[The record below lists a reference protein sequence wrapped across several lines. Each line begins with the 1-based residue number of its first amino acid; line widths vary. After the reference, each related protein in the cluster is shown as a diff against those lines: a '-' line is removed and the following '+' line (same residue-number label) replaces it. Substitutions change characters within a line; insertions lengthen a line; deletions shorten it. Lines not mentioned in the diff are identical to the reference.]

1 MNDSEKLL
9 KMMETFNSEFFDLCE
24 VRHNTGAEEY
34 GALNFLNV
42 DLPTFMYE
50 EMADIANYARFLYIR
65 MRLLEETVRER
76 GFDMSAPFTEEV
88 RDDNEVSFGASS
100 FVPRDKIPGF
110 LPEQK

>member
-1 MNDSEKLL
+1 MSDSEKLL

-34 GALNFLNV
+34 GSLNFLNV

-65 MRLLEETVRER
+65 MRLLEETAREG
-76 GFDMSAPFTEEV
+76 GFNLSEPFTGEV

-100 FVPRDKIPGF
+100 FVPRDKISEF
-110 LPEQK
+110 LPDKK